1 MPDKPYTDNDL
12 RAEAARQHAALTGY
26 PEFMCVGE
34 QMADGIVESTQED
47 GAPRNWDSVLRLNA
61 DDYEQFDAAQRQVH
75 DLITRAA
82 DLSKWAVNLGA
93 DGLDPV
99 TGNLNIKDS
108 VGEDRVR
115 IHFAFAPDMDQA
127 TRREIVDRIADAIR
141 HHS

>member
-1 MPDKPYTDNDL
+1 MPDNPYTDTDL
-12 RAEAARQHAALTGY
+12 RAEAARQHAALTEY

-34 QMADGIVESTQED
+34 QMADGIVESTRED